1 MKGETRERWI
11 QLCEL
16 AAKEQDGAKLLELV
30 KQINDLL
37 EHKELRLK
45 RQRAAAEKRQ
55 DTQ

>member
-37 EHKELRLK
+37 EQKEQRLA
-45 RQRAAAEKRQ
+45 RQRAASERQ
-55 DTQ
+55 QNTE